1 MPDASTFGMWCGPL
15 SRTLLDRSNG
25 RDGSISTE
33 LSYPHRVR
41 SAPDSDRTADIAD
54 WQLRAITGSRPFS
67 LDHLVGDRQE
77 RRRDRESQR
86 FCRLEIDHKLELCRA
101 FDGQVGGLGALKDFV
116 DEPGGASKRLN
127 HAGPVGHEATSR
139 CFVAG
144 CT

>member
-54 WQLRAITGSRPFS
+54 WQLRANKRLMHRRKQHPYSITRGRLYFVQVAALPAPRAPCWGFS
-67 LDHLVGDRQE
+67 VGHLVGD
-77 RRRDRESQR
+77 
-86 FCRLEIDHKLELCRA
+86 
-101 FDGQVGGLGALKDFV
+101 LGEQF
-116 DEPGGASKRLN
+116 
-127 HAGPVGHEATSR
+127 
-139 CFVAG
+139 
-144 CT
+144 